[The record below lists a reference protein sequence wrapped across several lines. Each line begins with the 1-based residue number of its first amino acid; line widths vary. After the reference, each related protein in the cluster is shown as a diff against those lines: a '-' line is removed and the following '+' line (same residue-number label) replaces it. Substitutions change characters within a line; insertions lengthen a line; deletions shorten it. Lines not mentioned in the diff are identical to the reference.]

1 MNPCPSDRDL
11 DPVFNT
17 MNLRKPWQ
25 SFSRLALVL
34 ACAAGSAWASETR
47 FIVSVVPQF
56 DPQQTHQAW
65 TPLLARLEQATGYR
79 FQLRVYDNIP
89 RFETEVG
96 QGIPD
101 LAFMNPYHMLIAH
114 RSQRYRPLVR
124 DDTDRLSGILV
135 VRRDSP
141 TLRVAELHG
150 KEVSFPSPNALGSSL
165 YLRALLAEKER
176 ITIHP
181 VYAGNHQNVY
191 RQVMRG
197 DAPAGGGVTSTFAR
211 EPAAVQT
218 QLRILYTAPDLPP
231 HPLAAHP
238 RVSDVA
244 ARKIADALLALRHDA
259 TGKKLL
265 AAVQLPQPVSTSFER
280 DYAPLQQLHL
290 DRHADKSG
298 Q

>member
-1 MNPCPSDRDL
+1 
-11 DPVFNT
+11 
-17 MNLRKPWQ
+17 MNLRKLRQ
-25 SFSRLALVL
+25 LFSRLTLVL

-56 DPQQTHQAW
+56 GPLQTHQAW
-65 TPLLARLEQATGYR
+65 TPVLARLEQATGYH
-79 FQLRVYDNIP
+79 FQLRTYDDIP
-89 RFETEVG
+89 RFETEIG

-114 RSQRYRPLVR
+114 RTQRYRPLLR
-124 DDTDRLSGILV
+124 DDAERLSGILV

-141 TLRVAELHG
+141 IRRVAELHG
-150 KEVSFPSPNALGSSL
+150 KEVSFPSPNALGASL

-191 RQVMRG
+191 RQVLRG
-197 DAPAGGGVTSTFAR
+197 DAPAGGGVSSTLAR
-211 EPAAVQT
+211 EPAAVQA
-218 QLRILYTAPDLPP
+218 QLRILYTAPDLSP

-238 RVSDVA
+238 RVSGAA
-244 ARKIADALLALRHDA
+244 ARKIVDALLALSHDA
-259 TGKKLL
+259 EGKKLL
-265 AAVQLPQPVSTSFER
+265 AAVQLPQPVIASFER

-290 DRHADKSG
+290 DRHADKTG